1 MKSVN
6 TVRTSTV
13 MVSRWSRV
21 MSRIT
26 STKPLLTMLAI
37 LMVCLFG
44 VNESVW
50 GKYDR
55 TWNASVGVGVGS
67 GKGTAKVEIYTK
79 ILGVE
84 SSEKNT
90 TTTGSKVSISS
101 SQSVTFST
109 SLINRCAKYS
119 VSGITTGYHFDGW
132 YSSSS
137 CTGTAASTS
146 SSWQANSYTTDS
158 WNVTYYAK
166 ILPNSYTVSF
176 DANTGSVGTASK
188 SVTYTQSYGD
198 LPTPTKKGYTFVG
211 WYTAKSNGSE
221 VTSSTTVTSTSNHTL
236 YAIWKA
242 NTYYVAFN
250 GNGATSGS
258 MSNQAFTYDADQQAL
273 TANSYGRQYTVSY
286 DKNGGNPVSTT
297 ATNTTATYTFVNWN
311 TKADGTGTAYT
322 NQQSVS
328 NIATSGTLNLYAQ
341 WNSDFVKLPDAT
353 KTGGVLDAWY
363 NGDVSVEANRIGAA
377 GENYT
382 PTANLTLT
390 AKWINKYTPEFGGSS
405 QSLKVGELSSA
416 FTFEHTSNPTVHIS
430 DESVISYDAT
440 TKKVTALSEGSA
452 TIYFEQAETT
462 QLFYGK
468 STTWTI
474 TVTRN
479 NNTLALTS
487 TSASKY
493 VEEEVTGI
501 ITTKNSDATVQT
513 SSSDA
518 TIAYYDVEKNKI
530 VIPNSAAKS
539 FANTTVTIKIW
550 QAQNVKYN
558 ESGEKTFTLTVNK
571 YPTSF
576 TGSDYN
582 LMVDGTKVADYSY
595 TNTSADQP
603 TANSSDNFYYTI
615 DEVNFTNSA
624 KNKGTNLVL
633 FDPSNKQITAKNAG
647 SAKITL
653 HQKETYKHTGATKSF
668 NVVVYKYN
676 SVFANANNLDV
687 KVEANVTSGY
697 TLSYVKP
704 DNTYISTES
713 LTAGTPSLNS
723 GDFYYT
729 LSHNVTTAN
738 TTGSTDPT
746 KAIEYIASTKKA
758 VGKNEG
764 TTTVHLYQTETYK
777 YKAADVSF
785 IVTVAKNDPVFTWKA
800 GPYYHNSTVN
810 GIFSSTNTD
819 FAATIGESTDALV
832 ARVDGNTL
840 HVLSKNGTA
849 DFTVMQAANY
859 KWNSK
864 EVTYT
869 VTPTSQSNHVPF
881 TISSSNE
888 GTFRVSQT
896 SNTSWDSNGYKMGEG
911 GWTKKD
917 ANVIIAF
924 TGIPDKLTFTKV
936 CDRWGL
942 NLPATGDC
950 LFEVYES
957 ATDGNWGD
965 PIWSYNTKEES
976 RDVTDVPQLKPTTR
990 YIKLR
995 YYGSV
1000 YGRFNNI
1007 KVTEL
1012 KRFNGYPT
1020 TLDFGALDINET
1032 SEAQT
1037 FNFNYANAGHHVT
1050 LSVDDDHFT
1059 VSPSVITNV
1068 GGEKVGKEVITVSY
1082 KTTEIHKNNNAKLT
1096 ISDELGHS
1104 ATVTLKGET
1113 HKLTPTVTW
1122 IPDET
1127 TFNVDDVLTAVNAN
1141 EFDVTLS
1148 VEAEDASYIECSGNA
1163 AVMLASKSGTVT
1175 VTAHVTGNGIY
1186 ADADITKEI
1195 TITNKT
1201 KQYITW
1207 EQDFSRLKIDDA
1219 TKSITLNATSSSG
1232 LPVTYELQGDKTGV
1246 SLTQNGNTWTLTYS
1260 ATECKN
1266 TTIVA
1271 KQAGNDE
1278 YAPASK
1284 VTLSVKVIDPTKE
1297 CDGLVAPLSDK
1308 ELRNT
1313 SFTVN
1318 VDIPQEVTI
1327 QVKRSNT
1334 DWYATY
1340 TQGFDVEFY
1349 SGVNGT
1355 GNKIG
1360 DTHSRTANQINPT
1373 STIVVGNLD
1382 RNIKS
1387 IKLISHSL
1395 LYSYTV
1401 TNLTYKQH
1409 RYCELSTNALS
1420 FETSPNTITSA
1431 KTFDVNYANYPIS
1444 LECNNSK
1451 FSFSPE
1457 YFGDCLVRGKQ
1468 KVSVTYTAGP
1478 DEGTDNG
1485 ILYIKDNT
1493 GKTLGTVT
1501 LSVSITQVD
1510 QSIKSHNIQQAYK
1523 TTDLVTLTAETNS
1536 GLSDFTFTATPSDI
1550 VTVNGNELT
1559 FSKSGTISVTISEP
1573 GSNVYRPTSTT
1584 VNNIVISK
1592 DEPYIATAPT
1602 GTPLV
1607 YQQTLQQST
1616 LNGGAAEVT
1625 FRGIAQTAVEGTFA
1639 WTNPLQQIAEN
1650 TGVHNY
1656 SVTFTPTNSAMYTT
1670 KTFTIPVSISRAEQ
1684 SILMNDGEV
1693 KVAVEGLDAGSED
1706 AFLDLDDLI
1715 NWQTSHVVNDVERT
1729 GSVSYEVISANKEAV
1744 TIAVGNIFSATQTGE
1759 YTIRATKA
1767 QTDYYSEATADF
1779 TVTVGKRANTLAI
1792 SGTAFEKYVDEEVA
1806 NVRTAM
1812 NSDAQVKTSS
1822 TSPTIAYYD
1831 VDNNKIVIPN
1841 NGTSEEQM
1849 FGHQKTVTIKI
1860 WQEATD
1866 RFEASGEKAITLTVK
1881 KYETSITGS
1890 DYIVKVNDTQTADYA
1905 FTNTVTAKPSSNLSD
1920 VFYYTIDEPNY
1931 ENAALNNG
1939 EGLITFNPNTN
1950 QIEGLNAGTT
1960 KITFHHSETYKY
1972 SGATVICNIAVEK
1985 KANVISNTW
1994 DTWQK
1999 AMNESESANVSF
2011 SSTRGDYS
2019 NSPIAIERVY
2029 GEEVASLSGNAEGAT
2044 ITTNTTHGYAIWHLS
2059 QAENYEYYAAEA
2071 DLMVT
2076 VGVQAPPTCYVYEDY
2091 TEHEFATHITDAEG
2105 HYETPIAINA
2115 PIDKIWYKAKKNG
2128 YNYFVVQYS
2137 TDNAK
2142 TWNKISSP
2150 DLGSE
2155 YDEYSA
2161 TFPTMTDGKKI
2172 THVRFGARTGAT
2184 LKKWYKDVKI
2194 SRRAH
2199 FNIQDAE
2206 KNNISSLP
2214 TMVCTIDES
2223 STATATFYI
2232 DYSTCAEEILIN
2244 SSNPEHFT
2252 VSRTKIDITPNSDNV
2267 NSAKEMITVTYN
2279 SAELGTHN
2287 AVITISTAYQTRALS
2302 VSGET
2307 TKRTPT
2313 LTWQEGYTNNSLNLP
2328 IGLTVTSLNP
2338 AATSTS
2344 TAAVQYTS
2352 SNESVVEITNNG
2364 YGFRVIG
2371 LGDATLTA
2379 TVPENDKWK
2388 SVSSTRTVHATEKT
2402 VQEIVWNQSFPR
2414 FMKPNEDVI
2423 DLDAKVYLR
2432 QMSTNSLTYSAERT
2446 QYITYTCPVN
2456 SVISI
2461 AGNKMTILNYGEV
2474 KVTATVSGNADYEAS
2489 VPVTMLINVRQP
2501 SVGCETPL
2509 VLNKTDIVDMFE
2521 MNIDANDYF
2530 NLTTEEM
2537 TSAEIAIPA
2546 QGKPD
2551 KLSFNYGG
2559 EAYKVP
2565 VIGTEFFGGHIQFEQ
2580 YVNSEWIAVE
2590 GSRVETQKN
2599 DWNTNSNLQLDE
2611 NATALRIIRDQG
2623 ATGHHKVKD
2632 IQVTRKQYL
2641 RATSAEV
2648 NLGEVKAGQTKN
2660 TTVGFEYSDIKG
2672 DLTARTINE
2681 TTGVMIAN
2689 NGAIDLECGSFGHYD
2704 LPITF
2709 TPSQEGDWTGAI
2721 EVYDDIANMT
2731 ITITLTAI
2739 VAANDEFIFNKE
2751 GEWND
2756 NANWSTTQV
2765 PSDANVTV
2773 VQNATISA
2781 DASVKSIS
2789 IEEGITVTVKSGV
2802 TLVVGNGTPKER
2814 TTYGNLYVE
2823 DGGEVVLSDGSQL
2836 VVNDFVLEATLG
2848 SVTELEKTEATS
2860 GQVEGLNHLTVNS
2873 DAYFKMTF
2881 DPTNAQATYGF
2892 YDFVVPFE
2900 VEINGGIFK
2909 DGDLEHP
2916 MQNNVDFQVGEF
2928 SESLYAQG
2936 SSKPWVRI
2944 SNVLLPGKLYTI
2956 TFDVSRP
2963 WNTIVFKKKA
2973 GTSVNNVST
2982 YATVYTAGD
2991 SGNSGWN
2998 GVGNSSLQHRE
3009 LNLASDKKVQIYD
3022 HESNTYRSYDAND
3035 YTYTVGT
3042 AFFVQVESADSI
3054 SLDAAT
3060 DNRPVM
3066 APKREGREIEE
3077 FELSL
3082 TLEGANYAADRLWVS
3097 ASEEA
3102 TGEYTIGR
3110 DLKKMGTPTSAK
3122 VAQMWMTRD
3131 NMKLCDI
3138 EMPLV
3143 ANKAQTPLSIYAP
3156 KDGQYTLDVEKMPED
3171 ATLYLTKNGKAIWNL
3186 SMSPYE
3192 FDLEQG
3198 TTEGY
3203 GLRIVASEQ
3212 TMTDIENGGL
3222 LNEENGVRKVLIDDQ
3237 IYIITPEGKMYDI
3250 VGKGI
3255 KF

>member
-1 MKSVN
+1 MKRIYSVN
-6 TVRTSTV
+6 NSKVVLGLLSGLK
-13 MVSRWSRV
+13 
-21 MSRIT
+21 SRIT
-26 STKPLLTMLAI
+26 SIKPALYQVITPMLFVAFG
-37 LMVCLFG
+37 LFG
-44 VNESVW
+44 VNESAW
-50 GKYDR
+50 GN
-55 TWNASVGVGVGS
+55 TWTANVGVGS
-67 GKGTAKVEIYTK
+67 GKGKAVAKINSDALVGG
-79 ILGVE
+79 GVQ
-84 SSEKNT
+84 NT
-90 TTTGSKVSISS
+90 SAEAT
-101 SQSVTFST
+101 ST
-109 SLINRCAKYS
+109 STKKATWSSMLSSTRGHAIFEATADPGYTFDAWYTNTGCTENKATGNPYS
-119 VSGITTGYHFDGW
+119 TTSNKG
-132 YSSSS
+132 
-137 CTGTAASTS
+137 GT
-146 SSWQANSYTTDS
+146 Y
-158 WNVTYYAK
+158 TYYAK
-166 ILPNSYTVSF
+166 FTPNTYTVTY
-176 DANTGSVGTASK
+176 DANTGSVSPASK
-188 SVTYTQSYGD
+188 KVTFDGTYGS
-198 LPTPTKKGYTFVG
+198 LATPTKTGYTFAG
-211 WYTAKSNGSE
+211 WYTAKSGGTQ
-221 VTSSTTVTSTSNHTL
+221 VTSSTKVTTASDHTI
-236 YAIWKA
+236 YAHWTA

-258 MSNQAFTYDADQQAL
+258 MSNQAFTYDADAQAL

-286 DKNGGNPVSTT
+286 NANGGTT
-297 ATNTTATYTFVNWN
+297 ATTNATNTTATYTFKNWN
-311 TKADGTGTAYT
+311 KEPNGTGTSYA
-322 NQQSVS
+322 NQQTVS

-341 WNSDFVKLPDAT
+341 WNSDFVKLPNAT
-353 KTGGVLDAWY
+353 KDGGVLDAWY
-363 NGDVSVEANRIGAA
+363 LGDVNVEANRVGAA
-377 GENYT
+377 GEDYT
-382 PTANLTLT
+382 PTANVTLT
-390 AKWINKYTPEFGGSS
+390 AKWIDKYTPEFGGSDHS
-405 QSLKVGELSSA
+405 MKVGDALANA
-416 FTFEHTSNPTVHIS
+416 FTFNHTSNPAVHIS
-430 DESVISYDAT
+430 PAGIITYDAT
-440 TKKVTALSEGSA
+440 NNKVTAVGAGTA
-452 TIYFEQAETT
+452 TIYFTQAGT
-462 QLFYGK
+462 
-468 STTWTI
+468 STILPGESDHWTF
-474 TVTRN
+474 TVTRVA
-479 NNTLALTS
+479 NTLALTS

-518 TIAYYDVEKNKI
+518 TIAYYDVKNNKI
-530 VIPNSAAKS
+530 VIPNSEAKS
-539 FANTTVTIKIW
+539 FTTKEVTITIW
-550 QAQNVKYN
+550 QAQTVKY
-558 ESGEKTFTLTVNK
+558 EASGEKVFTLTVNK

-576 TGSDYN
+576 SGSNYN
-582 LMVDGTKVADYSY
+582 MMVDGTQVANYAY
-595 TNTSADQP
+595 TNTSAVQP
-603 TANSSDNFYYTI
+603 TADSNDDFYYTV
-615 DEVNFTNSA
+615 DEVTFTNSD
-624 KNKGTNLVL
+624 KNKGNSLL
-633 FDPSNKQITAKNAG
+633 MFDPSNKQITAKNAG
-647 SAKITL
+647 TGKITL
-653 HQKETYKHTGATKSF
+653 RQKETYKHTGATKSF
-668 NVVVYKYN
+668 NVAVYKYN

-713 LTAGTPSLNS
+713 VTAGTPSLNS

-758 VGKNEG
+758 TGKNEG

-849 DFTVMQAANY
+849 DFTVTQAANY

-869 VTPTSQSNHVPF
+869 VTPTSHSNHVPF
-881 TISSSNE
+881 TVSGSNYTTFVTSHSSNYA
-888 GTFRVSQT
+888 
-896 SNTSWDSNGYKMGEG
+896 WDGSGVRLCDG
-911 GWTKKD
+911 GWNTKD
-917 ANVIIAF
+917 DYAVIAF
-924 TGIPDKLTFTKV
+924 TGIPDKLTFDKTLEK
-936 CDRWGL
+936 WGAS
-942 NLPATGDC
+942 LPGTYLC
-950 LFEVYES
+950 QVYQS
-957 ATDGNWGD
+957 ADGTNWGD
-965 PIWSYNTKEES
+965 AVWTHNERVENKNGN
-976 RDVTDVPQLKPTTR
+976 VVQLDPTTR
-990 YIKLR
+990 YIKFA
-995 YYGSV
+995 YHGTV
-1000 YGRFNNI
+1000 YCNYKNI
-1007 KVTEL
+1007 NVTEL

-1020 TLDFGALDINET
+1020 TLDFGAWDINET

-1082 KTTEIHKNNNAKLT
+1082 KTTEIHKNTNAKLT

-1113 HKLTPTVTW
+1113 RKLTPTVTW

-1127 TFNVDDVLTAVNAN
+1127 TFNVDDVLSAVNAN
-1141 EFDVTLS
+1141 ELDVTLS

-1207 EQDFSRLKIDDA
+1207 EQDFSRLKINDA

-1373 STIVVGNLD
+1373 STIEVGNLD

-1420 FETSPNTITSA
+1420 FETSPNTVTSA
-1431 KTFDVNYANYPIS
+1431 KTFDVNHANYPIS

-1457 YFGDCLVRGKQ
+1457 YFGDCLVHGKQ

-1559 FSKSGTISVTISEP
+1559 FSKSGTISVTVSEP

-1584 VNNIVISK
+1584 VNNIVVSK

-1602 GTPLV
+1602 GAPLA
-1607 YQQTLQQST
+1607 YQQTLQQSI

-1625 FRGIAQTAVEGTFA
+1625 FRGIAHTAVEGTFA

-1670 KTFTIPVSISRAEQ
+1670 KTFTIPINISRAAQ

-1729 GSVSYEVISANKEAV
+1729 GSVSYEVISANKEAA

-1767 QTDYYSEATADF
+1767 QTDYYAEATADF
-1779 TVTVGKRANTLAI
+1779 TVTVGKRANTLVV
-1792 SGTAFEKYVDEEVA
+1792 SGTAFERFVDEEVTA
-1806 NVRTAM
+1806 VRSVQ
-1812 NSDAQVKTSS
+1812 NSDAQVQTSS

-1841 NGTSEEQM
+1841 SESEEQM
-1849 FGHQKTVTIKI
+1849 FGNQKTVTIKI
-1860 WQEATD
+1860 WQDATD
-1866 RFEASGEKAITLTVK
+1866 RFEASGEKTITLTVK
-1881 KYETSITGS
+1881 KYITAITGT
-1890 DYIVKVNDTQTADYA
+1890 DQLLKVNGTKTADYA
-1905 FTNTVTAKPSSNLSD
+1905 FANTVTSKPSSNLTD
-1920 VFYYTIDEPNY
+1920 DFYYTIDEPNY

-1950 QIEGLNAGTT
+1950 VISGLNAGTT
-1960 KITFHHSETYKY
+1960 KITFYHKETRKY
-1972 SGATVICNIAVEK
+1972 TGTSLICNIAVEK
-1985 KANVISNTW
+1985 KANVIANSWNV
-1994 DTWQK
+1994 WQK
-1999 AMNESESANVSF
+1999 EMNESESANVSF
-2011 SSTRGDYS
+2011 SSTRGDYA
-2019 NSPIAIERVY
+2019 NSPIVIERVY
-2029 GEEVASLSGNAEGAT
+2029 GEEVAAMSGDASGAT
-2044 ITTNTTHGYAIWHLS
+2044 ITTNTTEGYAIWHLS
-2059 QAENYEYYAAEA
+2059 QVENYEYYAAEA

-2076 VGVQAPPTCYVYEDY
+2076 VGVPAPPTCYVYEDN
-2091 TEHEFATHITDAEG
+2091 TEHVFETAITDAEG
-2105 HYETPIAINA
+2105 HFETPITIST
-2115 PIDKIWYKAKKNG
+2115 PIDKIWYSAKKSSWG

-2137 TDNAK
+2137 TDNGK
-2142 TWNKISSP
+2142 TWSAVSSP
-2150 DLGSE
+2150 DLG
-2155 YDEYSA
+2155 DEYTDYSA
-2161 TFPTMTDGKKI
+2161 SFPTMTGNKKI
-2172 THVRFGARTGAT
+2172 THVRFGAKTGGT
-2184 LKKWYKDVKI
+2184 LKKWYKNVKI
-2194 SRRAH
+2194 SRKSY

-2206 KNNISSLP
+2206 LKNISSLP
-2214 TMVCTIDES
+2214 TMMCTIDET
-2223 STATATFYI
+2223 STATAKFYI
-2232 DYSTCAEEILIN
+2232 DYSTCAEEITLQ

-2252 VSRTKIDITPNSDNV
+2252 VSRTKIDIVPNSDNV
-2267 NSAKEMITVTYN
+2267 NSAKEEITVTYN

-2287 AVITISTAYQTRALS
+2287 AVITIRTEYQTRALS

-2313 LTWQEGYTNNSLNLP
+2313 LTWQEGYQNSPLTLP
-2328 IGLTVTSLNP
+2328 IGLTVSGTNP
-2338 AATSTS
+2338 AAVSTS
-2344 TAAVQYTS
+2344 TAAVMYES
-2352 SNESVVEITNNG
+2352 SNESVIEITDNG

-2371 LGDATLTA
+2371 LGSATLTA
-2379 TVPENDKWK
+2379 IVPANDKWK
-2388 SVSSTRTVHATEKT
+2388 SVSDTRVIHATEKT
-2402 VQEIVWNQSFPR
+2402 VQEIVWDQSFPR
-2414 FMKPNEDVI
+2414 FMELNSMI

-2432 QMSTNSLTYSAERT
+2432 QLSTNTLTYSAERT
-2446 QYITYTCPVN
+2446 SNIIYSCPVN
-2456 SVISI
+2456 NVVAIN
-2461 AGNKMTILNYGEV
+2461 GNKMTILDYGEV
-2474 KVTATVSGNADYEAS
+2474 KVTATVNGNADYEAS
-2489 VPVTMLINVRQP
+2489 VPVTILINVRQP
-2501 SVGCETPL
+2501 SEGCETPL
-2509 VLNKTDIVDMFE
+2509 VINRTDIIDMFE
-2521 MNIDANDYF
+2521 VNVDFSNYA
-2530 NLTTEEM
+2530 NLTTQEM
-2537 TSAEIAIPA
+2537 ISDEIAIESA

-2551 KLSFNYGG
+2551 KLSFSYGG
-2559 EAYKVP
+2559 E
-2565 VIGTEFFGGHIQFEQ
+2565 EFALGLIKYFGGFIKFEQ
-2580 YVNSEWIAVE
+2580 YVNSEWREVAN
-2590 GSRVETQKN
+2590 SRVETEKN
-2599 DWNTNSNLQLDE
+2599 AWNTLSNLQLEE
-2611 NATALRIIRDQG
+2611 NATALRIIRETG
-2623 ATGHHKVKD
+2623 ATGHHKIKD
-2632 IQVTRKQYL
+2632 LQVTRKQYL
-2641 RATSAEV
+2641 RATTQEV
-2648 NLGEVKAGQTKN
+2648 INLGELKKGQTKN
-2660 TTVGFEYSDIKG
+2660 MTIGFEYSDIKG

-2681 TTGVMIAN
+2681 TTGVTIAN
-2689 NGAIDLECGSFGHYD
+2689 NGAIDLDCGSFGHYD

-2709 TPSQEGDWTGAI
+2709 TPDQVGEWDGTVEI
-2721 EVYDDIANMT
+2721 YDPLTNLS
-2731 ITITLTAI
+2731 ITIALTAT
-2739 VAANDEFIFNKE
+2739 VADNEEFIFNKE
-2751 GEWND
+2751 GDWNEGG
-2756 NANWSTTQV
+2756 NWTTNQV
-2765 PSDANVTV
+2765 PTDANVTIA
-2773 VQNATISA
+2773 QNTTINS
-2781 DASVKSIS
+2781 DASEKSIT
-2789 IEEGITVTVKSGV
+2789 INEGVTVTVASGV
-2802 TLVVGNGTPKER
+2802 TLRIGNGSPKSQ
-2814 TTYGNLYVE
+2814 TAYGNLYVE
-2823 DGGEVVLSDGSQL
+2823 DGGKIIVEEGGKLN
-2836 VVNDFVLEATLG
+2836 VNNFTLEASIG
-2848 SVTELEKTEATS
+2848 GNGIPASS
-2860 GQVEGLNHLTVNS
+2860 GQVSGEGELNVNGEEV
-2873 DAYFKMTF
+2873 YFQISF
-2881 DPTNAQATYGF
+2881 DPSGAISYGW
-2892 YDFVVPFE
+2892 YDFTVPFE
-2900 VEINGGIFK
+2900 VDVLNGVFDKNGNK
-2909 DGDLEHP
+2909 LTY
-2916 MQNNVDFQVGEF
+2916 NVDYAVMEF
-2928 SESLYAQG
+2928 SEERRATKTG
-2936 SSKPWVRI
+2936 RPWVWFRGTMQP
-2944 SNVLLPGKLYTI
+2944 SKLYTI
-2956 TFDVSRP
+2956 TLDDEKN
-2963 WNTIVFKKKA
+2963 WNTFLFKKKA
-2973 GTSVNNVST
+2973 ESDVLGSNS
-2982 YATVYTAGD
+2982 YAAAYSN
-2991 SGNSGWN
+2991 SGETTDRGWN
-2998 GVGNSSLQHRE
+2998 GLGNGTLHYCQ
-3009 LNLASDKKVQIYD
+3009 LNNLPAQTKIQVNDNVNKCYVQ
-3022 HESNTYRSYDAND
+3022 RDAAD
-3035 YTYTVGT
+3035 YTYAVGT
-3042 AFFVQVESADSI
+3042 AFFVQVPEEQNVDLTAVSETRDFLAPRRYGKTTDEFR
-3054 SLDAAT
+3054 LALTAEDAAH
-3060 DNRPVM
+3060 
-3066 APKREGREIEE
+3066 
-3077 FELSL
+3077 
-3082 TLEGANYAADRLWVS
+3082 AADHLWVS

-3102 TGEYTIGR
+3102 TGEYVIGH
-3110 DLKKMGTPTSAK
+3110 DLLKMGTPTQAK
-3122 VAQMWMTRD
+3122 IAQMWTT
-3131 NMKLCDI
+3131 NNGLTLCDI
-3138 EMPLV
+3138 EMPFVNEQASCVLG
-3143 ANKAQTPLSIYAP
+3143 LFAP
-3156 KDGQYTLDVEKMPED
+3156 KAGLYELAIDAAPED
-3171 ATLYLTKNGKAIWNL
+3171 ADLYLTYNGEVIWDL
-3186 SMSPYE
+3186 TASPYV
-3192 FDLEQG
+3192 FDLAKG

-3203 GLRIVASEQ
+3203 GLRIAAHAPQ
-3212 TMTDIENGGL
+3212 IAT
-3222 LNEENGVRKVLIDDQ
+3222 GVDETNADSKSIRKVVINDK
-3237 IYIITPEGKMYDI
+3237 IYLITPEGKMYDI
-3250 VGKGI
+3250 VGKSV

>member
-1 MKSVN
+1 MKKSLNFGKNFGIRAV
-6 TVRTSTV
+6 
-13 MVSRWSRV
+13 
-21 MSRIT
+21 IA
-26 STKPLLTMLAI
+26 PMLFVAFG
-37 LMVCLFG
+37 LFG
-44 VNESVW
+44 VNEAAW
-50 GKYDR
+50 GKTF
-55 TWNASVGVGVGS
+55 TWKVTVGVAS
-67 GKGTAKVEIYTK
+67 GKGTATAEVIKCPL
-79 ILGVE
+79 LGSE
-84 SSEKNT
+84 STEKSCSSTST
-90 TTTGSKVSISS
+90 TTSSTYATESHTFASSNTNRKYKFSASASTGYSFAGWYTSTSVSGTASSTSNPLTGSKTNSGFDETRYAKFTPNEYTVTYDAKGGSVSPGSKK
-101 SQSVTFST
+101 VTFDGT
-109 SLINRCAKYS
+109 YGSLATPTK
-119 VSGITTGYHFDGW
+119 TGYTFDGW
-132 YSSSS
+132 Y
-137 CTGTAASTS
+137 TAAS
-146 SSWQANSYTTDS
+146 
-158 WNVTYYAK
+158 
-166 ILPNSYTVSF
+166 
-176 DANTGSVGTASK
+176 GGT
-188 SVTYTQSYGD
+188 Q
-198 LPTPTKKGYTFVG
+198 
-211 WYTAKSNGSE
+211 
-221 VTSSTTVTSTSNHTL
+221 VTSSTKVSTASNHTI
-236 YAIWKA
+236 YAHWTA

-258 MSNQAFTYDADQQAL
+258 MSNQEFTYDAAAKAL

-286 DKNGGNPVSTT
+286 NANGGTATT
-297 ATNTTATYTFVNWN
+297 NATNTTATYTFKNWN
-311 TKADGTGTAYT
+311 KEADGSGTVAYT
-322 NQQSVS
+322 NQQTVS

-341 WNSDFVKLPDAT
+341 WNSDYVKLPNAT
-353 KTGGVLDAWY
+353 KDGGVLDAWY
-363 NGDVSVEANRIGAA
+363 LGDVNVDANRVGAA
-377 GENYT
+377 GDNYT
-382 PTANLTLT
+382 PTANVTLT
-390 AKWINKYTPEFGGSS
+390 AKWIDKYTPEFGGSDHS
-405 QSLKVGELSSA
+405 MKVGDALANA
-416 FTFEHTSNPTVHIS
+416 FTFNHTSNPAVHIS
-430 DESVISYDAT
+430 PAGIITYDAT
-440 TKKVTALSEGSA
+440 TNKVTAVGAGTA
-452 TIYFEQAETT
+452 TIYFTQAGT
-462 QLFYGK
+462 
-468 STTWTI
+468 STILPGESDHWTF
-474 TVTRN
+474 TVTRVA
-479 NNTLALTS
+479 NTLALTS

-518 TIAYYDVEKNKI
+518 TIAYYDVANNKI
-530 VIPNSAAKS
+530 VIPNSEAKS
-539 FANTTVTIKIW
+539 FTSTTVTITIW
-550 QAQNVKYN
+550 QAQTVKY
-558 ESGEKTFTLTVNK
+558 EASGEKVFTLTVNK

-576 TGSDYN
+576 SGSNYN
-582 LMVDGTKVADYSY
+582 MMVDGTQVANYAY
-595 TNTSADQP
+595 TNTSAVQP
-603 TANSSDNFYYTI
+603 TADSNDDFYYTV
-615 DEVNFTNSA
+615 DEVTFTNSD
-624 KNKGTNLVL
+624 KNKGNSLL
-633 FDPSNKQITAKNAG
+633 MFDPSNKQITAKNAG

-668 NVVVYKYN
+668 NVAVYKYN

-729 LSHNVTTAN
+729 LSHNVTTSN
-738 TTGSTDPT
+738 TTGSSDAT
-746 KAIEYIASTKKA
+746 KVIDYVASTKKA
-758 VGKNEG
+758 TGKNEG

-777 YKAADVSF
+777 YKAAEVSF

-849 DFTVMQAANY
+849 DFTVTQAANY

-869 VTPTSQSNHVPF
+869 VTPTSLSNHVPF
-881 TISSSNE
+881 TYSQAMYDDNDITTQKSSSAWD
-888 GTFRVSQT
+888 GGVRLGGAST
-896 SNTSWDSNGYKMGEG
+896 SITGAPAYNWDDKYI
-911 GWTKKD
+911 
-917 ANVIIAF
+917 VVYF
-924 TGIPDKLTFTKV
+924 YGIPDKLSFSYKTNSGAASDADWSV
-936 CDRWGL
+936 Q
-942 NLPATGDC
+942 
-950 LFEVYES
+950 ES
-957 ATDGNWGD
+957 TNGSSW
-965 PIWSYNTKEES
+965 
-976 RDVTDVPQLKPTTR
+976 TDVWAEDNKASTSWTSVNNQQLKTTTR
-990 YIKLR
+990 YLR
-995 YYGSV
+995 FCYSGNFAGY
-1000 YGRFNNI
+1000 FKDI

-1020 TLDFGALDINET
+1020 TLDFGAWDINET

-1082 KTTEIHKNNNAKLT
+1082 KTTEIHKNTNAKLT

-1113 HKLTPTVTW
+1113 RRLTPTVTW

-1127 TFNVDDVLTAVNAN
+1127 TFNVDDVLTAINAN
-1141 EFDVTLS
+1141 ELDVTLS

-1163 AVMLASKSGTVT
+1163 AVMLAPKSGTVT
-1175 VTAHVTGNGIY
+1175 VTAHVTGNDIY

-1207 EQDFSRLKIDDA
+1207 EQDFSRLKINDA

-1327 QVKRSNT
+1327 QVERSNT

-1431 KTFDVNYANYPIS
+1431 KTFDVNHANYPIS

-1457 YFGDCLVRGKQ
+1457 YFGDCLVHGKQ

-1559 FSKSGTISVTISEP
+1559 FSKSGTISVTVSEP

-1584 VNNIVISK
+1584 VNNIVVSK

-1602 GTPLV
+1602 GAPLV
-1607 YQQTLQQST
+1607 YQQTLQQSI

-1625 FRGIAQTAVEGTFA
+1625 FRGIAHTAVEGTFA

-1670 KTFTIPVSISRAEQ
+1670 KTFTIPINISRAEQ
-1684 SILMNDGEV
+1684 SILMNNGEV

-1729 GSVSYEVISANKEAV
+1729 GSVSYEVISANKETA

-1779 TVTVGKRANTLAI
+1779 TVTVGKRANTLVV
-1792 SGTAFEKYVDEEVA
+1792 SGTAFERFVDEEVTA
-1806 NVRTAM
+1806 VRSVQ
-1812 NSDAQVKTSS
+1812 NSDAQVQTSS
-1822 TSPTIAYYD
+1822 TSPTIAFYD

-1841 NGTSEEQM
+1841 SESEEQM
-1849 FGHQKTVTIKI
+1849 FGSHKTVTIKI

-1866 RFEASGEKAITLTVK
+1866 RFEASGEKTITLTVK
-1881 KYETSITGS
+1881 KYVTTITGT
-1890 DYIVKVNDTQTADYA
+1890 DQAVKVNSTKTADYA
-1905 FTNTVTAKPSSNLSD
+1905 FVNTVTAKPSSNLSD
-1920 VFYYTIDEPNY
+1920 DFYYTIDEPNF

-1939 EGLITFNPNTN
+1939 DELITFNSNTN
-1950 QIEGLNAGTT
+1950 VISGLNAGTT
-1960 KITFHHSETYKY
+1960 KITFYHKETRKY
-1972 SGATVICNIAVEK
+1972 TGTSLICNIAVEK
-1985 KANVISNTW
+1985 KANEISNSW
-1994 DTWQK
+1994 NVWQK
-1999 AMNESESANVSF
+1999 DMNESASANVSF
-2011 SSTRGDYS
+2011 SSTRGGYA

-2029 GEEVASLSGNAEGAT
+2029 GEEVAAMSGDASGAT

-2076 VGVQAPPTCYVYEDY
+2076 VGVPAPPTCYVYEDNS
-2091 TEHEFATHITDAEG
+2091 EHEFMTHITDAEG
-2105 HYETPIAINA
+2105 HFETPIAINS
-2115 PIDKIWYKAKKNG
+2115 PIDKIWYSAKKSSAG
-2128 YNYFVVQYS
+2128 YNYFAVQYS
-2137 TDNAK
+2137 TDNGK
-2142 TWNKISSP
+2142 TWSAVSSP
-2150 DLGSE
+2150 DLGSD
-2155 YDEYSA
+2155 YVDYSA
-2161 TFPTMTDGKKI
+2161 SFPAMSGNKKI
-2172 THVRFGARTGAT
+2172 THVRFGAKTGAT
-2184 LKKWYKDVKI
+2184 LSKWYKNVKI
-2194 SRRAH
+2194 SRKSY

-2206 KNNISSLP
+2206 QKNISSLP
-2214 TMVCTIDES
+2214 TMMCTVDES
-2223 STATATFYI
+2223 STATAKFYL
-2232 DYSTCAEEILIN
+2232 DYSTCAEEITLQ

-2252 VSRTKIDITPNSDNV
+2252 VSRTKIDITANSDNA
-2267 NSAKEMITVTYN
+2267 NSAKEEITVTYN

-2287 AVITISTAYQTRALS
+2287 AVITIKTEYQTRALS

-2313 LTWQEGYTNNSLNLP
+2313 LTWQEGFTNNPLTLP
-2328 IGLTVTSLNP
+2328 IGLTVSAVNQAAVSTSP
-2338 AATSTS
+2338 AA
-2344 TAAVQYTS
+2344 VMYES
-2352 SNESVVEITNNG
+2352 SNESVIEITDNG

-2371 LGDATLTA
+2371 LGSATLTA
-2379 TVPENDKWK
+2379 IVPENDKWK
-2388 SVSSTRTVHATEKT
+2388 SVSDTRVVHATEKT
-2402 VQEIVWNQSFPR
+2402 VQEIVWDQSFPR
-2414 FMKPNEDVI
+2414 FMQPEDVI

-2432 QMSTNSLTYSAERT
+2432 QISTNTLTYSSERT
-2446 QYITYTCPVN
+2446 ANIIYSCPVN
-2456 SVISI
+2456 NVVAIS
-2461 AGNKMTILNYGEV
+2461 GNKMTILDYGEV
-2474 KVTATVSGNADYEAS
+2474 KVTASVSGNANYEAA
-2489 VPVTMLINVRQP
+2489 VPVIMLINVRQP

-2509 VLNKTDIVDMFE
+2509 VVNIEDVIDMFE
-2521 MNIDANDYF
+2521 VNVDFSNYSS
-2530 NLTTEEM
+2530 LTTQEM
-2537 TSAEIAIPA
+2537 ISDEIAINPA

-2551 KLSFNYGG
+2551 KLSFSYGG

-2565 VIGTEFFGGHIQFEQ
+2565 VINTKLFGGVIKFEQ
-2580 YVNSEWIAVE
+2580 RVNSQWRAVTN
-2590 GSRVETQKN
+2590 SRVETVQN
-2599 DWNTNSNLQLDE
+2599 EWNTQSNLQLDE
-2611 NATALRIIRDQG
+2611 NATALRIIRESG
-2623 ATGHHKVKD
+2623 ATGHHKLKD

-2641 RATSAEV
+2641 RATQLEID
-2648 NLGEVKAGQTKN
+2648 LGEVVKGETKSIL
-2660 TTVGFEYSDIKG
+2660 VGFDYSDIKG

-2681 TTGVMIAN
+2681 TSDVTIKD

-2704 LPITF
+2704 LPVTF
-2709 TPSQEGDWTGAI
+2709 TPSAENDNWEGTI
-2721 EVYDDIANMT
+2721 EIYDNIANLSTTVALKAKVT
-2731 ITITLTAI
+2731 IP
-2739 VAANDEFIFNKE
+2739 DSEEFIFNKE
-2751 GEWND
+2751 GEWSD
-2756 NANWSTTQV
+2756 NANWTTNLV
-2765 PSDANVTV
+2765 PGADANITIAQDVTINTDANV
-2773 VQNATISA
+2773 
-2781 DASVKSIS
+2781 KSMT
-2789 IEEGITVTVKSGV
+2789 IEEGFTVTVQSGV
-2802 TLVVGNGTPKER
+2802 TLRIGNGTEKNLGA
-2814 TTYGNLYVE
+2814 YGNLHIE
-2823 DGGEVVLSDGSQL
+2823 
-2836 VVNDFVLEATLG
+2836 
-2848 SVTELEKTEATS
+2848 
-2860 GQVEGLNHLTVNS
+2860 EGANVILDEEGHLTVNDFTLEAQLGDAVNAGAS
-2873 DAYFKMTF
+2873 GQVLNSTSLEVRGNAYFDVAL
-2881 DPTNAQATYGF
+2881 DPTGECSQGW
-2892 YDFVVPFE
+2892 YDFTVPFPVDAMSGVSRFDNSTHEEKTIKNE
-2900 VEINGGIFK
+2900 VNYAIM
-2909 DGDLEHP
+2909 DY
-2916 MQNNVDFQVGEF
+2916 
-2928 SESLYAQG
+2928 SESRHLATGYGWKKFRSVMQPG
-2936 SSKPWVRI
+2936 QCYSITIDDVD
-2944 SNVLLPGKLYTI
+2944 NVY
-2956 TFDVSRP
+2956 R
-2963 WNTIVFKKKA
+2963 FKKTA
-2973 GTSVNNVST
+2973 DGAINVRT
-2982 YATVYTAGD
+2982 TDDLMYTETDDAAR
-2991 SGNSGWN
+2991 GWN
-2998 GVGNSSLQHRE
+2998 CLGNGTLAYA
-3009 LNLASDKKVQIYD
+3009 NLSAEGIEKVQVYSHSTNSFTPVSINEFTYVVGSAFMIQAIAPNKQITY
-3022 HESNTYRSYDAND
+3022 SNEGDMNTLRAPRRS
-3035 YTYTVGT
+3035 
-3042 AFFVQVESADSI
+3042 
-3054 SLDAAT
+3054 AAMT
-3060 DNRPVM
+3060 
-3066 APKREGREIEE
+3066 E
-3077 FELSL
+3077 FALSL
-3082 TLEGANYAADRLWVS
+3082 TREGSCRADDRLYVS
-3097 ASEEA
+3097 ADEA
-3102 TGEYTIGR
+3102 ATYMYEIGR
-3110 DLKKMGTPTSAK
+3110 ELTKFGNPADSK
-3122 VAQMWMTRD
+3122 VAQVWA
-3131 NMKLCDI
+3131 NAYGQKLCDI

-3143 ANKAQTPLSIYAP
+3143 GDDAECAISFYAP
-3156 KDGQYTLDVEKMPED
+3156 KAGTYTFAVDRAVEET
-3171 ATLYLTKNGKAIWNL
+3171 TLYLTYNGDIIWNL
-3186 SMSPYE
+3186 SESAYTL
-3192 FDLEQG
+3192 DLPKG

-3203 GLRIVASEQ
+3203 GLRVDAKRTPQIATGCES
-3212 TMTDIENGGL
+3212 
-3222 LNEENGVRKVLIDDQ
+3222 LNAEGQRGNRKVMIDQ
-3237 IYIITPEGKMYDI
+3237 TIYIVTPEGAMYDLMGNS
-3250 VGKGI
+3250 VK
-3255 KF
+3255 

>member
-1 MKSVN
+1 MKKIYSVN
-6 TVRTSTV
+6 NSKAVLGLLSGLK
-13 MVSRWSRV
+13 
-21 MSRIT
+21 SRIT
-26 STKPLLTMLAI
+26 SIMPALYQVITPMLFVAFG
-37 LMVCLFG
+37 LFG
-44 VNESVW
+44 VNESAW
-50 GKYDR
+50 GATLTAKV
-55 TWNASVGVGVGS
+55 AVGS
-67 GKGTAKVEIYTK
+67 GKGTATVDIYNGYGQKKKTA
-79 ILGVE
+79 
-84 SSEKNT
+84 
-90 TTTGSKVSISS
+90 SS
-101 SQSVTFST
+101 SSSTVATTSFGMNLVVWAHSEFSASASSGYTFKGWYTNSACTSGEQTANPYETSTSKNEARTDQYWAKFTPNKYTVTYDQKGGSGAPASKEVTFDAAYG
-109 SLINRCAKYS
+109 SLAEPTK
-119 VSGITTGYHFDGW
+119 TGYTFDGW
-132 YSSSS
+132 Y
-137 CTGTAASTS
+137 TAASGGTK
-146 SSWQANSYTTDS
+146 
-158 WNVTYYAK
+158 VTA
-166 ILPNSYTVSF
+166 
-176 DANTGSVGTASK
+176 
-188 SVTYTQSYGD
+188 
-198 LPTPTKKGYTFVG
+198 
-211 WYTAKSNGSE
+211 
-221 VTSSTTVTSTSNHTL
+221 STTVTTASDHKL
-236 YAIWKA
+236 YAHWTA
-242 NTYYVAFN
+242 NTYYVAFY

-258 MSNQAFTYDADQQAL
+258 MENQEFTYDAAAKAL

-286 DKNGGNPVSTT
+286 NANGGTATT
-297 ATNTTATYTFVNWN
+297 NATNTTATYTFKNWN
-311 TKADGTGTAYT
+311 KEADGSGTFYGNT
-322 NQQSVS
+322 QSVN

-341 WNSDFVKLPDAT
+341 WNSDYVKLPNAT
-353 KTGGVLDAWY
+353 KDGGVLDAWY
-363 NGDVSVEANRIGAA
+363 NGDVNVDANRVGAA

-382 PTANLTLT
+382 PTANVTLT
-390 AKWINKYTPEFGGSS
+390 AKWIDKYTPEFDGSNHS
-405 QSLKVGELSSA
+405 MKVGDVLTNA
-416 FTFEHTSNPTVHIS
+416 FTFNHTSNPAVHIS
-430 DESVISYDAT
+430 PAGIITYDAT
-440 TKKVTALSEGSA
+440 TNKVTAVGAGTA
-452 TIYFEQAETT
+452 TIYFTQAGT
-462 QLFYGK
+462 
-468 STTWTI
+468 STILPGESDHWTF
-474 TVTRN
+474 TVTRVA
-479 NNTLALTS
+479 NTLALTS

-518 TIAYYDVEKNKI
+518 TIAYYDVKNNKI
-530 VIPNSAAKS
+530 VIPNSGAKS
-539 FANTTVTIKIW
+539 FTSTTVTITIW
-550 QAQNVKYN
+550 QAQTVKY
-558 ESGEKTFTLTVNK
+558 EASGEKVFTLTVNK

-576 TGSDYN
+576 SGSNYN
-582 LMVDGTKVADYSY
+582 MMVDGTQVANYAY
-595 TNTSADQP
+595 TNTSAVQP
-603 TANSSDNFYYTI
+603 TADSNDDFYYTV
-615 DEVNFTNSA
+615 DEVNFTNSD
-624 KNKGTNLVL
+624 KNKGNSLL
-633 FDPSNKQITAKNAG
+633 MFDPSNKQITAKNAG
-647 SAKITL
+647 TGKITL

-668 NVVVYKYN
+668 NVAVYKYK

-819 FAATIGESTDALV
+819 FSATIGESTDALV

-849 DFTVMQAANY
+849 DFTVTQAANY

-869 VTPTSQSNHVPF
+869 VTPTSLSNHVPF
-881 TISSSNE
+881 TVSGSNYTTFVTSHSSNYA
-888 GTFRVSQT
+888 
-896 SNTSWDSNGYKMGEG
+896 WDGSGVRLCDG
-911 GWTKKD
+911 GWSTKD
-917 ANVIIAF
+917 DYAVIAF
-924 TGIPDKLTFTKV
+924 TGIPDKLTFT
-936 CDRWGL
+936 RTLGTSWGQ
-942 NLPATGDC
+942 LPGTYKC
-950 LFEVYES
+950 QVYAS
-957 ATDGNWGD
+957 ADGSNWGD
-965 PIWSYNTKEES
+965 AIWTYDERDENES
-976 RDVTDVPQLKPTTR
+976 GNVQLPSNARFVKFTYHGTV
-990 YIKLR
+990 YC
-995 YYGSV
+995 YY
-1000 YGRFNNI
+1000 NNI
-1007 KVTEL
+1007 TVTEL

-1020 TLDFGALDINET
+1020 TLDFGAWDINET

-1082 KTTEIHKNNNAKLT
+1082 KTTEIHKNTNAKLT

-1113 HKLTPTVTW
+1113 RRLTPTVTW

-1127 TFNVDDVLTAVNAN
+1127 TFNVDDVLTAINAN
-1141 EFDVTLS
+1141 ELDVTLS

-1163 AVMLASKSGTVT
+1163 AVMLAPKSGTVA
-1175 VTAHVTGNGIY
+1175 VTAHVTGNDIY

-1207 EQDFSRLKIDDA
+1207 EQDFSRLKINDA

-1246 SLTQNGNTWTLTYS
+1246 SLTQNGSTWTLTYS

-1373 STIVVGNLD
+1373 STIEVGNLD

-1420 FETSPNTITSA
+1420 FETSPNTVTSA
-1431 KTFDVNYANYPIS
+1431 KTFDVNHANYPIS

-1457 YFGDCLVRGKQ
+1457 YFGDCLVHGKQ

-1559 FSKSGTISVTISEP
+1559 FSKSGTIFVTVSEP

-1584 VNNIVISK
+1584 VNNIVVSK

-1602 GTPLV
+1602 GAPLV
-1607 YQQTLQQST
+1607 YQQTLQQSV

-1625 FRGIAQTAVEGTFA
+1625 FRGIAHTAVEGTFA

-1670 KTFTIPVSISRAEQ
+1670 KTFTIPINISRAEQ

-1729 GSVSYEVISANKEAV
+1729 GSVSYEVISANKEAA

-1779 TVTVGKRANTLAI
+1779 TVTVGKRANTLVV
-1792 SGTAFEKYVDEEVA
+1792 SGTAFERFVDEEVTA
-1806 NVRTAM
+1806 VRSVQ
-1812 NSDAQVKTSS
+1812 NSDAQVQTSS

-1841 NGTSEEQM
+1841 SESEEQM
-1849 FGHQKTVTIKI
+1849 FGSHKTVTIKI

-1866 RFEASGEKAITLTVK
+1866 RFEASGEKTITLTVK
-1881 KYETSITGS
+1881 KYVTTITGT
-1890 DYIVKVNDTQTADYA
+1890 DQAVKVNSTKTADYA
-1905 FTNTVTAKPSSNLSD
+1905 FVHTVTAKPSSNLSD
-1920 VFYYTIDEPNY
+1920 DFYYTIDEPNF

-1939 EGLITFNPNTN
+1939 DELITFNSNTN
-1950 QIEGLNAGTT
+1950 VISGLNAGTT
-1960 KITFHHSETYKY
+1960 KITFYHKETRKY
-1972 SGATVICNIAVEK
+1972 TGTSLICNIAVEK
-1985 KANVISNTW
+1985 KANEISNSW
-1994 DTWQK
+1994 NVWQK
-1999 AMNESESANVSF
+1999 DMNESASANVSF
-2011 SSTRGDYS
+2011 SSTRGDYA

-2029 GEEVASLSGNAEGAT
+2029 GEEVAAMSGDASGAT

-2076 VGVQAPPTCYVYEDY
+2076 VGVPAPPTCYVYEDNS
-2091 TEHEFATHITDAEG
+2091 EHEFMTHITDAEG
-2105 HYETPIAINA
+2105 HFETPIAINS
-2115 PIDKIWYKAKKNG
+2115 PIDKIWYSAKKSSAG
-2128 YNYFVVQYS
+2128 YNYFAVQYS
-2137 TDNAK
+2137 TDNGK
-2142 TWNKISSP
+2142 TWSAVSSP
-2150 DLGSE
+2150 DLG
-2155 YDEYSA
+2155 DEYVDYSA
-2161 TFPTMTDGKKI
+2161 SFPAMSGNKKI
-2172 THVRFGARTGAT
+2172 THVRFGAKTGAT
-2184 LKKWYKDVKI
+2184 LSKWYKNVKI
-2194 SRRAH
+2194 SRKSY

-2206 KNNISSLP
+2206 HKNISSLP
-2214 TMVCTIDES
+2214 TMMCTIDES
-2223 STATATFYI
+2223 STATAKFYL
-2232 DYSTCAEEILIN
+2232 DYSTCAEEITLQ

-2252 VSRTKIDITPNSDNV
+2252 VSRTKIDITANSDNA
-2267 NSAKEMITVTYN
+2267 NSAKEEITVTYN

-2287 AVITISTAYQTRALS
+2287 AVITIRTEYQTRALS

-2313 LTWQEGYTNNSLNLP
+2313 LTWQEGYTNNPLTLP
-2328 IGLTVTSLNP
+2328 IGLTVSAIKP
-2338 AATSTS
+2338 AAVSTS
-2344 TAAVQYTS
+2344 TAAVMYE
-2352 SNESVVEITNNG
+2352 SNNASVIEITDNG

-2371 LGDATLTA
+2371 LGSATLTA

-2388 SVSSTRTVHATEKT
+2388 SVSDTRVIHATEKT
-2402 VQEIVWNQSFPR
+2402 VQEIVWDQSFPR

-2432 QMSTNSLTYSAERT
+2432 QLAANTLTYSAART
-2446 QYITYTCPVN
+2446 ANIIYSCPVN
-2456 SVISI
+2456 EVIAI
-2461 AGNKMTILNYGEV
+2461 TGNKMTILNYGEV
-2474 KVTATVSGNADYEAS
+2474 KVTASVSANAEYEAA
-2489 VPVTMLINVRQP
+2489 VPVVMLINVRQP
-2501 SVGCETPL
+2501 SDGCETPL
-2509 VLNKTDIVDMFE
+2509 VINRTDIIDMFE
-2521 MNIDANDYF
+2521 VNVDFSNYT
-2530 NLTTEEM
+2530 NLTTQEM
-2537 TSAEIAIPA
+2537 VSDEIAIDPA
-2546 QGKPD
+2546 DGKPD
-2551 KLSFNYGG
+2551 KLSFSYEG
-2559 EAYKVP
+2559 EEFAIATLK
-2565 VIGTEFFGGHIQFEQ
+2565 FFGGFIKFEQ
-2580 YVNSEWIAVE
+2580 CVNKQWIAVE
-2590 GSRVETQKN
+2590 GSRVETVKN
-2599 DWNTNSNLQLDE
+2599 EWKTLSNLQLDE
-2611 NATALRIIRDQG
+2611 NATALRIIRESG
-2623 ATGHHKVKD
+2623 ATGHHKIKD
-2632 IQVTRKQYL
+2632 LQVTRKQYL
-2641 RATSAEV
+2641 RATETEI
-2648 NLGEVKAGQTKN
+2648 NLGEITFGQT
-2660 TTVGFEYSDIKG
+2660 TPVTIGFDYSDIKG

-2681 TTGVMIAN
+2681 TTDLTIAN
-2689 NGAIDLECGSFGHYD
+2689 NGVIDLACGSFGHHD
-2704 LPITF
+2704 LQVTF
-2709 TPSQEGDWTGAI
+2709 TPSQAGDWTGTV
-2721 EVYDDIANMT
+2721 EVYDNIANLS
-2731 ITITLTAI
+2731 IAVVLTAT
-2739 VAANDEFIFNKE
+2739 VTANEEYIFNKE
-2751 GEWND
+2751 GEWSVGE
-2756 NANWSTTQV
+2756 NWITGIV
-2765 PSDANVTV
+2765 PSEADVTIAQNVIVSSDANV
-2773 VQNATISA
+2773 
-2781 DASVKSIS
+2781 KSIT
-2789 IEEGITVTVKSGV
+2789 INEGITVVVASGV
-2802 TLVVGNGTPKER
+2802 TLEVGEGSSKNR

-2823 DGGEVVLSDGSQL
+2823 DGGQVIIQDGG
-2836 VVNDFVLEATLG
+2836 VMKVNNFTLEASIGDNDTPA
-2848 SVTELEKTEATS
+2848 SS
-2860 GQVEGLNHLTVNS
+2860 GQVSGDGDLNINGDV
-2873 DAYFKMTF
+2873 YFKVSF
-2881 DPTNAQATYGF
+2881 DPSGAITYGW
-2892 YDFVVPFE
+2892 YDFTVPFE
-2900 VEINGGIFK
+2900 VDVLNGVFDK
-2909 DGDLEHP
+2909 DGNKLT
-2916 MQNNVDFQVGEF
+2916 NKVDYAVMEF
-2928 SESLYAQG
+2928 SEERRATNTG
-2936 SSKPWVRI
+2936 RPWI
-2944 SNVLLPGKLYTI
+2944 WFNGTMQPSKLYTI
-2956 TFDVSRP
+2956 TLDDEKN
-2963 WNTIVFKKKA
+2963 WNTFLFKKKA
-2973 GTSVNNVST
+2973 SSDVIGNNSFAASYSNNGET
-2982 YATVYTAGD
+2982 TD
-2991 SGNSGWN
+2991 RGWN
-2998 GVGNSSLQHRE
+2998 GLGNGTLHYCQ
-3009 LNLASDKKVQIYD
+3009 LNNLPAQTKIQVED
-3022 HESNTYRSYDAND
+3022 HTNECYVEKEAAD
-3035 YTYTVGT
+3035 YTYAVGT
-3042 AFFVQVESADSI
+3042 AFFVQVPEEQNVDLTAVSETRDFLAPRRYGKTTDEFR
-3054 SLDAAT
+3054 LALTAEDAAH
-3060 DNRPVM
+3060 
-3066 APKREGREIEE
+3066 
-3077 FELSL
+3077 
-3082 TLEGANYAADRLWVS
+3082 AADHLWVS

-3102 TGEYTIGR
+3102 TGEYVIGR
-3110 DLKKMGTPTSAK
+3110 DLLKMGTPTNAK
-3122 VAQMWMTRD
+3122 VAQMWST
-3131 NMKLCDI
+3131 NNGLTLCDI
-3138 EMPLV
+3138 EMPFV
-3143 ANKAQTPLSIYAP
+3143 NDQANCALGLYAP
-3156 KDGQYTLDVEKMPED
+3156 KAGLYELMIERAPED
-3171 ATLYLTKNGKAIWNL
+3171 ADLYLTYNDQVIWDL
-3186 SMSPYE
+3186 TASPYV
-3192 FDLEQG
+3192 FDLEKG

-3203 GLRIVASEQ
+3203 GLRIMARAPQIATGVDETNADSKS
-3212 TMTDIENGGL
+3212 
-3222 LNEENGVRKVLIDDQ
+3222 VRKVVINDK
-3237 IYIITPEGKMYDI
+3237 IYIITSEGEMYDI
-3250 VGKGI
+3250 VGKSV
-3255 KF
+3255 KY

>member
-1 MKSVN
+1 MKKIYMLNNSQGVIGLFLGLK
-6 TVRTSTV
+6 
-13 MVSRWSRV
+13 
-21 MSRIT
+21 SRIT
-26 STKPLLTMLAI
+26 STKPLLTMLAL

-44 VNESVW
+44 VNESAW
-50 GKYDR
+50 GNTCK
-55 TWNASVGVGVGS
+55 AVVGVGS
-67 GKGTAKVEIYTK
+67 GKGKAKVELWKHPFTGASRVTETGFVKNGEGTIDVSGDIYRSTNAYAK
-79 ILGVE
+79 YIAEAAEGYTFASWHKEDPTCLNAASG
-84 SSEKNT
+84 T
-90 TTTGSKVSISS
+90 TTTW
-101 SQSVTFST
+101 ST
-109 SLINRCAKYS
+109 DEIAAKNNP
-119 VSGITTGYHFDGW
+119 VF
-132 YSSSS
+132 
-137 CTGTAASTS
+137 
-146 SSWQANSYTTDS
+146 
-158 WNVTYYAK
+158 TYYAK
-166 ILPNSYTVSF
+166 FTPNTYTVKF
-176 DANTGSVGTASK
+176 DKNTGSGTMSNQTF
-188 SVTYTQSYGD
+188 TYDKAQELTANSF
-198 LPTPTKKGYTFVG
+198 TKTGYTFAG
-211 WYTAKSNGSE
+211 WATSKNGDVAYSDGESVKNLASSGE
-221 VTSSTTVTSTSNHTL
+221 VTLFAKWTE
-236 YAIWKA
+236 

-258 MSNQAFTYDADQQAL
+258 MANQEFTYDAEAKAL
-273 TANSYGRQYTVSY
+273 SAFDENFKREYTVSY
-286 DKNGGNPVSTT
+286 NANGGTATT
-297 ATNTTATYTFVNWN
+297 NATNTTATYKFKNWN
-311 TKADGTGTAYT
+311 TKEDGSGTAYT

-328 NIATSGTLNLYAQ
+328 NIATSGTLNLYVQ
-341 WNSDFVKLPDAT
+341 WNSDFVKLPNAT
-353 KTGGVLDAWY
+353 KDGGVLDAWY
-363 NGDVSVEANRIGAA
+363 LGDVNVEANRVGAA

-382 PTANLTLT
+382 PTANVTLT
-390 AKWINKYTPEFGGSS
+390 AKWIDKYTPEFGGSDHS
-405 QSLKVGELSSA
+405 MKVTNA
-416 FTFEHTSNPTVHIS
+416 FTFNHTSNPTVHIS
-430 DESVISYDAT
+430 PAGIISYDAT

-452 TIYFEQAETT
+452 TIYFTQAGTGTILPGE
-462 QLFYGK
+462 
-468 STTWTI
+468 SEHWTI
-474 TVTRN
+474 TVTRVA
-479 NNTLALTS
+479 NTLALTK
-487 TSASKY
+487 TSDTKY

-576 TGSDYN
+576 AGSDYN
-582 LMVDGTKVADYSY
+582 LMVDGTQVANYVY

-615 DEVNFTNSA
+615 DEVEFTNSA
-624 KNKGTNLVL
+624 KNKGTNLVT
-633 FDPSNKQITAKNAG
+633 FNPSNKQITACNAG
-647 SAKITL
+647 TGKITL
-653 HQKETYKHTGATKSF
+653 HQRETYKYRGATKSF
-668 NVVVYKYN
+668 NVAVYKYN
-676 SVFANANNLDV
+676 SAFAGTSTVNV
-687 KVEANVTSGY
+687 KVEESKTSSY
-697 TLSYVKP
+697 TLTYSKP
-704 DNTYISTES
+704 NNAYISTES
-713 LTAGTPSLNS
+713 VVAGIPTLNS
-723 GDFYYT
+723 GDYYYT
-729 LSHNVTTAN
+729 LTHNVTSTN
-738 TTGSTDPT
+738 TTGSSDAT
-746 KAIEYIASTKKA
+746 KAIAYVASSKT
-758 VGKNEG
+758 VTGKNAG
-764 TTTVHLYQTETYK
+764 TATIHLYQTETYK
-777 YKAADVSF
+777 YNASDASF
-785 IVTVAKNDPVFTWKA
+785 GVNVTKNENTIYVKGNANYSSSIYRDS
-800 GPYYHNSTVN
+800 YDN
-810 GIFSSTNTD
+810 GLTITATNTD
-819 FAATIGESTDALV
+819 YANYPIQVEQTEGTDIATYYPNQNAVYSLYKTGTATWSLSQPENYRYLAGSGSFSVSVVQQAEASDCYVLANQSNEEYGWH
-832 ARVDGNTL
+832 GNTY
-840 HVLSKNGTA
+840 HEHTWDAENAAGVLKFDIKKNSGLSMAYRIQQYVNGSWQQT
-849 DFTVMQAANY
+849 DELEDYSTSWQTKTFTLNQAAKGVRFYLKGGSLAYVKNVSVTRKTY
-859 KWNSK
+859 LNAADLTVDKKSDNTPVYPGDMGVGTLKIDYSLANGGNLKIANDNPSKFSLSQTEISASDCNGGSANITIQYTSATAGTDVAHLVIYNNVYRK
-864 EVTYT
+864 EVTIT
-869 VTPTSQSNHVPF
+869 GK
-881 TISSSNE
+881 TI
-888 GTFRVSQT
+888 
-896 SNTSWDSNGYKMGEG
+896 
-911 GWTKKD
+911 
-917 ANVIIAF
+917 
-924 TGIPDKLTFTKV
+924 
-936 CDRWGL
+936 
-942 NLPATGDC
+942 
-950 LFEVYES
+950 
-957 ATDGNWGD
+957 
-965 PIWSYNTKEES
+965 
-976 RDVTDVPQLKPTTR
+976 
-990 YIKLR
+990 
-995 YYGSV
+995 
-1000 YGRFNNI
+1000 
-1007 KVTEL
+1007 
-1012 KRFNGYPT
+1012 KR
-1020 TLDFGALDINET
+1020 
-1032 SEAQT
+1032 
-1037 FNFNYANAGHHVT
+1037 
-1050 LSVDDDHFT
+1050 
-1059 VSPSVITNV
+1059 
-1068 GGEKVGKEVITVSY
+1068 
-1082 KTTEIHKNNNAKLT
+1082 
-1096 ISDELGHS
+1096 
-1104 ATVTLKGET
+1104 
-1113 HKLTPTVTW
+1113 TPTVNW
-1122 IPDET
+1122 SSDADY
-1127 TFNVDDVLTAVNAN
+1127 FNVDDVLSATNAN
-1141 EFDVTLS
+1141 GLKVTLS
-1148 VEAEDASYIECSGNA
+1148 GNTDYVHCENNSA
-1163 AVMLASKSGTVT
+1163 IMLAATTGTIDI
-1175 VTAHVTGNGIY
+1175 TAHVEHNDIY
-1186 ADADITKEI
+1186 DDADIKKTI
-1195 TITNKT
+1195 TITNKE
-1201 KQYITW
+1201 KQTISW
-1207 EQDFSRLKIDDA
+1207 NWDFSRLKTTDGN
-1219 TKSITLNATSSSG
+1219 KSITLSATSPSGATASSG
-1232 LPVTYELQGDKTGV
+1232 LPVSYELVGDKTGLT
-1246 SLTQNGNTWTLTYS
+1246 LTQNGDVWTLTYS
-1260 ATECKN
+1260 ASECKN
-1266 TTIVA
+1266 TTIIA
-1271 KQAGNDE
+1271 KQGGDE
-1278 YAPASK
+1278 TYAPASSVAK
-1284 VTLSVKVIDPTKE
+1284 IVKVIDPTKV
-1297 CDGLVAPLSDK
+1297 CDESETIVNSTILMK
-1308 ELRNT
+1308 ET
-1313 SFTVN
+1313 STTYN
-1318 VDIPQEVTI
+1318 IDIPKKMFVSVSRKKQE
-1327 QVKRSNT
+1327 
-1334 DWYATY
+1334 WYDIY
-1340 TQGFDVEFY
+1340 LVGVDFEFY
-1349 SGVNGT
+1349 SGRNGT
-1355 GNKIG
+1355 GSKLYTKSYSN
-1360 DTHSRTANQINPT
+1360 DDIN
-1373 STIVVGNLD
+1373 
-1382 RNIKS
+1382 KS
-1387 IKLISHSL
+1387 ISNSEIDLGSYISAKSVKVVTTSSNG
-1395 LYSYTV
+1395 YNIDGITYT
-1401 TNLTYKQH
+1401 K
-1409 RYCELSTNALS
+1409 RKYCEISTNSLNFS
-1420 FETSPNTITSA
+1420 THPNT
-1431 KTFDVNYANYPIS
+1431 KTEAQSFNVDYANYPIS
-1444 LECNNSK
+1444 LECSNDK
-1451 FSFSPE
+1451 FSFTPAG
-1457 YFGDCLVRGKQ
+1457 FGDCSEYGTQ
-1468 KVSVTYTAGP
+1468 SVSVSYTAGAE
-1478 DEGTDNG
+1478 EGNDVG
-1485 ILYIKDNT
+1485 YLYIKDNT
-1493 GKTLGTVT
+1493 GATLKTCTLNVSISKVAQSITTTNIQNSYLTTDKVT
-1501 LSVSITQVD
+1501 LSAEVNS
-1510 QSIKSHNIQQAYK
+1510 N
-1523 TTDLVTLTAETNS
+1523 LT
-1536 GLSDFTFTATPSDI
+1536 DFTYSASPAGVASFDGSEMTFTQ
-1550 VTVNGNELT
+1550 
-1559 FSKSGTISVTISEP
+1559 SGTIAITVSQA
-1573 GSNVYRPTSTT
+1573 GNNVYKPTSKT
-1584 VNNIVISK
+1584 VENVVVSK
-1592 DEPYIATAPT
+1592 ATPEIATAPT
-1602 GTPLV
+1602 GTSV
-1607 YQQTLQQST
+1607 AYNQTLNNST
-1616 LNGGAAEVT
+1616 LSGGAAET
-1625 FRGIAQTAVEGTFA
+1625 TLRGVGHTAVGGTFA
-1639 WTNPLQQIAEN
+1639 WTNPSQKITDNAG
-1650 TGVHNY
+1650 THSY
-1656 SVTFTPTNSAMYTT
+1656 FVTFTPTDGDMYNT
-1670 KTFTIPVSISRAEQ
+1670 KEFTIPITITRATQAIE
-1684 SILMNDGEV
+1684 MNNGEV
-1693 KVAVEGLDAGSED
+1693 KVAVEGLDAGSTD
-1706 AFLDLDDLI
+1706 SKIDLDDLI
-1715 NWQTSHVVNDVERT
+1715 ALQSSEKVNDVERT
-1729 GSVSYEVISANKEAV
+1729 GSVSYAV
-1744 TIAVGNIFSATQTGE
+1744 VSENAGNATIGLGNVFSATAVGD

-1767 QTDYYSEATADF
+1767 ETDYYAEATVDF
-1779 TVTVGKRANTLAI
+1779 TVTVGKRANTLTI
-1792 SGTAFEKYVDEEVA
+1792 SGEAFEKYVEEEVTA
-1806 NVRTAM
+1806 VRLTQ

-1841 NGTSEEQM
+1841 GAGEEQM
-1849 FGHQKTVTIKI
+1849 FGHQKTVTITI
-1860 WQEATD
+1860 WQDATD
-1866 RFEASGEKAITLTVK
+1866 RFEASGEKTITLTVK

-1905 FTNTVTAKPSSNLSD
+1905 FTNTITAKPSSNLSD

-1960 KITFHHSETYKY
+1960 KITFHHSETYKF

-2199 FNIQDAE
+2199 FNILDAE

-2232 DYSTCAEEILIN
+2232 DYSTCAEEITLQ

-2474 KVTATVSGNADYEAS
+2474 KVTAMVSGNADYEAS

-2559 EAYKVP
+2559 ESYKVP

-2802 TLVVGNGTPKER
+2802 TLVVGNGTPKEL

-2936 SSKPWVRI
+2936 SSKPWIRI

-2973 GTSVNNVST
+2973 GTSVNNVAT
-2982 YATVYTAGD
+2982 YETVYTAGD
-2991 SGNSGWN
+2991 NGNSGWN

-3042 AFFVQVESADSI
+3042 AFFVQVESAGSI
-3054 SLDAAT
+3054 SLDAA
-3060 DNRPVM
+3060 DNDRPVM

-3110 DLKKMGTPTSAK
+3110 DLKKMGTPNSGK
-3122 VAQMWMTRD
+3122 VAQMWTARDAMT
-3131 NMKLCDI
+3131 LCDI

-3237 IYIITPEGKMYDI
+3237 IYVITPEGKMYDI